1 MKKKL
6 MNNLVIKLLSVFVAF
21 FVWLVIINV
30 IDPTTT
36 KHFSS
41 IPVVI
46 LNENVIT
53 SANQVFEV
61 ESGDT
66 VDVTVKGKRSFIEQ
80 LDETDFSASADLS
93 KLSTVN
99 TAGIQVKLNKPTKDN
114 VELDWNNEVL
124 RISLEQPAI

>member
-80 LDETDFSASADLS
+80 LDETDFSASADLRDRKS
-93 KLSTVN
+93 V
-99 TAGIQVKLNKPTKDN
+99 V
-114 VELDWNNEVL
+114 
-124 RISLEQPAI
+124 

>member
-61 ESGDT
+61 
-66 VDVTVKGKRSFIEQ
+66 V
-80 LDETDFSASADLS
+80 
-93 KLSTVN
+93 
-99 TAGIQVKLNKPTKDN
+99 
-114 VELDWNNEVL
+114 
-124 RISLEQPAI
+124 